1 MSTMNDLA
9 AVKAALATYQD
20 PYLTTD
26 LFSANIVKS
35 CEFFQE
41 TLQLEL
47 VFPYPNHG
55 EQEQLVETLTELL
68 KSVGVQ
74 KLEVNQRLE
83 IQAAKKKCQVDSL
96 SKVKNVVAVSS
107 GKGGVG
113 KSTTSV
119 NLALALV
126 AEGASVGIL
135 DADIYGPS
143 QAMMLGVSSG
153 THPQPLADDKM
164 LPISAQG
171 IQSMSIAYMVDDSA
185 AMVWRGP
192 MASGAIAQMVN
203 QTQWGE
209 LDYLIIDMPP
219 GTGDIQL
226 TLSQKVPI
234 SGSVVVTTPQDIAL
248 LDAKRGIEM
257 FRKVDI
263 PVLGVI
269 ENMSVHICSN
279 CGHQEHIFGEGG
291 GDRIANDYQSELL
304 GALPL
309 DMSIRTQVDSG
320 KPSVLAEPQ
329 GAVAANYREIA
340 RKLGARLHQ
349 MAEASAGGPTLS
361 IVDD

>member
-1 MSTMNDLA
+1 MNDLS
-9 AVKAALATYQD
+9 AVKAALSQYKD
-20 PYLTTD
+20 PYLATD
-26 LFSANIVKS
+26 LFTANIVKS
-35 CEFFQE
+35 LAVVDGE
-41 TLQLEL
+41 LQLVL
-47 VFPYPNHG
+47 VFPYPNKG
-55 EQEQLVETLTELL
+55 QANELRDTLVNLAKEAGVENLQVIQSHEILASKQ
-68 KSVGVQ
+68 KS
-74 KLEVNQRLE
+74 
-83 IQAAKKKCQVDSL
+83 QVESL
-96 SKVKNVVAVSS
+96 SGVKHIVGVSS

-113 KSTTSV
+113 KSTTSI

-126 AEGASVGIL
+126 AEGASVGVL

-143 QAMMLGVSSG
+143 QGMMLGVAPG
-153 THPQPLADDKM
+153 THPQPLGDDKM
-164 LPISAQG
+164 LPIKSHD
-171 IQSMSIAYMVDDSA
+171 ISSMSIAYMVDDA
-185 AMVWRGP
+185 TAMVWRGP

-226 TLSQKVPI
+226 TLSQKVPM
-234 SGSVVVTTPQDIAL
+234 SAAVVVTTPQDIAL

-263 PVLGVI
+263 SVLGVI

-279 CGHQEHIFGEGG
+279 CGHQEHIFGDGG
-291 GDRIANDYQSELL
+291 GERIANDYQSELL

-309 DMSIRTQVDSG
+309 DITIRTQADSG
-320 KPSVLAEPQ
+320 KPSVLADPQ
-329 GAVAANYREIA
+329 GAIALRYRDIA

-349 MAEASAGGPTLS
+349 LAENSSAGPVLS

>member
-1 MSTMNDLA
+1 MNDLS
-9 AVKAALATYQD
+9 AVKAVLSQYQD
-20 PYLTTD
+20 PYLATD
-26 LFSANIVKS
+26 LFSADIVKS
-35 CEFFQE
+35 MQWVDSELK
-41 TLQLEL
+41 LQL
-47 VFPYPNHG
+47 VFPYPVQG
-55 EQEQLVETLTELL
+55 ETEQLKSALVKLANTAGVEKLSIEVSHQIVPA
-68 KSVGVQ
+68 KQ
-74 KLEVNQRLE
+74 K
-83 IQAAKKKCQVDSL
+83 AQVESL

-143 QAMMLGVSSG
+143 QGMMLGVASG
-153 THPQPLADDKM
+153 THPQPLGEDKM
-164 LPISAQG
+164 LPISACG
-171 IQSMSIAYMVDDSA
+171 ISSMSIAYMVDDST

-234 SGSVVVTTPQDIAL
+234 SAAIVVTTPQDIAL

-269 ENMSVHICSN
+269 ENMSVHVCSN
-279 CGHQEHIFGEGG
+279 CGHQEHIFGTGG
-291 GDRIANDYQSELL
+291 GERIAKDYQSELL

-309 DMSIRTQVDSG
+309 DMAIRTQADSG
-320 KPSVLAEPQ
+320 KPSVLADPE
-329 GAVAANYREIA
+329 GAIAASYRQIA

-349 MAEASAGGPTLS
+349 LTQNSKAGPVLS

>member
-1 MSTMNDLA
+1 MNDLT
-9 AVKAALATYQD
+9 AVKTALSQYQD
-20 PYLTTD
+20 PYLATD
-26 LFSANIVKS
+26 LFSADIVKS
-35 CEFFQE
+35 IGWEKE
-41 TLQLEL
+41 ELKLEL
-47 VFPYPNHG
+47 VFPYPNQG
-55 EQEQLVETLTELL
+55 EVSQLHETLKQLVMDAGVSNFTVNISHQIIGAKQKAQVESLT
-68 KSVGVQ
+68 
-74 KLEVNQRLE
+74 N
-83 IQAAKKKCQVDSL
+83 
-96 SKVKNVVAVSS
+96 VKNIVAVSS

-143 QAMMLGVSSG
+143 QGMMLSVAPG
-153 THPQPLADDKM
+153 THPQPLGEDKM
-164 LPISAQG
+164 LPIMAHG
-171 IQSMSIAYMVDDSA
+171 IQSMSIAYMIDDGT

-226 TLSQKVPI
+226 TLSQKVPMTA
-234 SGSVVVTTPQDIAL
+234 SVVVTTPQDIAL

-269 ENMSVHICSN
+269 ENMSVHVCSN
-279 CGHQEHIFGEGG
+279 CGHQEHIFGAGG
-291 GDRIANDYQSELL
+291 GERIANDYQSELL
-304 GALPL
+304 GELPL
-309 DMSIRTQVDSG
+309 DIAIRTQADSG
-320 KPSVLAEPQ
+320 EPSVLSDPEGAIAER
-329 GAVAANYREIA
+329 YRGIA

-349 MAEASAGGPTLS
+349 LAQSSKAGPVLS

>member
-1 MSTMNDLA
+1 MNDLS
-9 AVKAALATYQD
+9 AVKAALSQYQD
-20 PYLTTD
+20 PYLATD
-26 LFSANIVKS
+26 LFSADIVKS
-35 CEFFQE
+35 IELAE
-41 TLQLEL
+41 DELKLEL
-47 VFPYPNHG
+47 VFPYPNQG
-55 EQEQLVETLTELL
+55 AVAQLNSKLSQLALDAGVSHLKLDVSHQIIPAKQKAQVE
-68 KSVGVQ
+68 
-74 KLEVNQRLE
+74 
-83 IQAAKKKCQVDSL
+83 SL
-96 SKVKNVVAVSS
+96 NNVKNIVAVSS

-143 QAMMLGVSSG
+143 QGMMLSVLPG
-153 THPQPLADDKM
+153 THPQPLGDDKM
-164 LPISAQG
+164 LPITAHG
-171 IQSMSIAYMVDDSA
+171 IRSMSIAYMVDDST

-234 SGSVVVTTPQDIAL
+234 TASVVVTTPQDIAL

-257 FRKVDI
+257 FRKVEI
-263 PVLGVI
+263 PVLGII
-269 ENMSVHICSN
+269 ENMSVHVCSN
-279 CGHQEHIFGEGG
+279 CGHQEHIFGTGG
-291 GDRIANDYQSELL
+291 GERIANDYQSELL
-304 GALPL
+304 GELPL
-309 DMSIRTQVDSG
+309 DMAIRTQADSG
-320 KPSVLAEPQ
+320 EPSVLSDPEGAIAE
-329 GAVAANYREIA
+329 NYRAIA

-349 MAEASAGGPTLS
+349 LTQNSKAGPVLS